1 MDLYFYQTESHA
13 STSFHMYKN
22 KETTTRLHVI
32 GHRSALSS
40 SSFLGL

>member
-32 GHRSALSS
+32 EDTAALFHPRLS
-40 SSFLGL
+40 